1 MQLQTIGIVGGG
13 AWGTALA
20 TVARRAGRDVVL
32 WAHEPE
38 TVAAINDTHTN
49 PAYLPGV
56 DLDPAIQATTQI
68 GKVADCDAVLI
79 VSPAQHL
86 RDVLGMLRPHMRS
99 GQPLVLCCKGI
110 EQTTGLLMSQVTTD
124 VLPDATIAVLSGP
137 SFAAEV
143 ARKLPVAVT
152 LATSAED
159 LGSALSHAL
168 GSRTFR
174 CYWSGDVV
182 GAEIGGAVK
191 NVYAI
196 AAGIVV
202 GKELGNSA
210 QAGLITRS
218 FAEMARFGVALGAAL
233 ETLIGLSGLG
243 DLVLTCG
250 SEQSRNM
257 SLGVALGRGATTAEV
272 LSERLSV
279 TEGVATA
286 QAMVEIARGRGIEL
300 PIAEEVHAI
309 VSGETSVEAAIGELL
324 SRPLR
329 PETE

>member
-20 TVARRAGRDVVL
+20 TVARRAGRDALV

-38 TVAAINDTHTN
+38 TVASINETHTN
-49 PAYLPGV
+49 PVYLPGV
-56 DLDPAIQATTQI
+56 ELDPTIEATEELSE
-68 GKVADCDAVLI
+68 VATCDALLM

-86 RDVLGMLRPHMRS
+86 RGIAGALQPYVQNGR
-99 GQPLVLCCKGI
+99 PLVICSKGI
-110 EQTTGLLMSQVTTD
+110 EQTTGLLMSQVAGE

-143 ARKLPVAVT
+143 ARKLPAAVT
-152 LATSAED
+152 LATGAED
-159 LGSALSHAL
+159 LGRQLAHALS
-168 GSRTFR
+168 SPPFR

-202 GKELGNSA
+202 GKDLGESA

-218 FAEMARFGVALGAAL
+218 FAEMARFGVALGAEL

-243 DLVLTCG
+243 DLVLTCE

-257 SLGVALGRGATTAEV
+257 SLGVALGRGASTEDI

-286 QAMVEIARGRGIEL
+286 RAMVEIARARRIEL
-300 PIAEEVHAI
+300 PVAEAVHAI
-309 VSGETSVEAAIGELL
+309 VTGDTSVEAAIGALL

-329 PETE
+329 SETG